1 MRRFTIY
8 TLLHLIFFL
17 TVTLLFLQGCTRH
30 MKTYPASEQESQLA
44 ASAFTKYRHY
54 QNECACCL
62 DAEVDAA
69 VSVSGWFSNHT
80 GNFSGY
86 LQAMEPGYIKFVALN
101 PLGQP
106 IFILLTNGE
115 IFKSLNVSEGRA
127 YSGSVRSDTFKKFAP
142 PGFDPEFSYYWLTG
156 KLPPENIEILEV
168 RRDKE
173 QMGYWLEVHYG
184 QSEVDNMILFDPEDF
199 VILRHIVMSDKGDHL
214 LDLVYEDYTPGFV
227 TEKQLS
233 GNDREMTGN
242 TDSGK
247 KFCRVP
253 TKIRISSKSG
263 AEKTINLNLSSFLHD
278 AEFSQDDFKLKIP
291 DNFEQLIVK

>member
-1 MRRFTIY
+1 
-8 TLLHLIFFL
+8 
-17 TVTLLFLQGCTRH
+17 
-30 MKTYPASEQESQLA
+30 MKTYPASEQEIQLA
-44 ASAFTKYRHY
+44 ASAFTKYRQIY

-80 GNFSGY
+80 GKFSGY

-106 IFILLTNGE
+106 ILILLTNGE

-127 YSGSVRSDTFKKFAP
+127 YSGSVKSDTFKKFAP
-142 PGFDPEFSYYWLTG
+142 PGFDPEFSYFWLTG

-173 QMGYWLEVHYG
+173 QMGYWLQVHYG
-184 QSEVDNMILFDPEDF
+184 QSDVDNMILFDPEEF

-214 LDLVYEDYTPGFV
+214 LDLVYEDYIPGYMI
-227 TEKQLS
+227 EKQLA

-242 TDSGK
+242 TDSSK

-253 TKIRISSKSG
+253 TKISISSKSG